1 MKIEE
6 RRRMKTR
13 AREGAEEKRTAK
25 KNKASHFRDVSPSGL
40 MDKASASEA
49 GDCGFK
55 SHQGHNYG
63 WHHSAKNQQLK
74 GRLNSI
80 KGRGLSIGEVLNT
93 VKYHLSGS
101 ELSRLPPKPRSMT

>member
-55 SHQGHNYG
+55 SH
-63 WHHSAKNQQLK
+63 L
-74 GRLNSI
+74 GRFFSI
-80 KGRGLSIGEVLNT
+80 LSNLTVLNI
-93 VKYHLSGS
+93 LSS
-101 ELSRLPPKPRSMT
+101 IWIVSYQKSIMKILNEIIHTLR